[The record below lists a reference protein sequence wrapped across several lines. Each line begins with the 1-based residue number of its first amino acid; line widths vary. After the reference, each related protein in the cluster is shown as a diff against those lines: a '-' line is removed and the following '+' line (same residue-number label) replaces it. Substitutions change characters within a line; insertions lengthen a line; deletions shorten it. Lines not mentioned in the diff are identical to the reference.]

1 MSFEQKDM
9 SGAIFKNDKRTKDTQ
24 PNATGTCMIDGVE
37 YYISSWTKE
46 GKKGKFQ
53 SLAFKR
59 KQEQR
64 GPRRESEKAVAFDKN
79 DVDSDVPL

>member
-9 SGAIFKNDKRTKDTQ
+9 SGAIFKNAKRTKDTQ

-64 GPRRESEKAVAFDKN
+64 GPAKET
-79 DVDSDVPL
+79 DSDIPY